1 MAFKNKICS
10 GGKVS
15 KERLTVL
22 LCSNM
27 IVEFKSLPIISK
39 AKRQRTLKKLEINS
53 PAIDVRIKRYG

>member
-1 MAFKNKICS
+1 MAFKNKICC
-10 GGKVS
+10 GGKVT

-27 IVEFKSLPIISK
+27 IVKFKSRPIISK

-53 PAIDVRIKRYG
+53 PSIDVGIKRH